1 MTDPS
6 FCTHDFVHLSTY
18 LTYPYLSIPI
28 HTYPY
33 SCFKLEAE
41 VGKHIWMTERHGKT
55 RRCKGTETWQQNIR
69 ISGAQLWL
77 NSPLWDLL
85 RCSRCKCCA
94 NAVQML
100 CKDALFCWA
109 SKVWLSSLR
118 GIRWGSDSSWRHRTT
133 QGTTNG
139 VAVASGRAKVEK
151 PKRSSEL
158 TSHLKAS
165 ESIWNL
171 QVNESSGQLRGNLG
185 RSELDSTGCQ
195 KTTGLRFDGSSHKWW
210 RRLKIEEDWRN
221 SASFSKC
228 KLSSVLNGV
237 ALLPAK
243 GLPEHQVD
251 FV

>member
-28 HTYPY
+28 HTHVSSWKPR
-33 SCFKLEAE
+33 SASTFGWQKDMARQD
-41 VGKHIWMTERHGKT
+41 GARAPRHGSKT
-55 RRCKGTETWQQNIR
+55 SESPVLNSDSTLPSEIF
-69 ISGAQLWL
+69 SGA
-77 NSPLWDLL
+77 PG
-85 RCSRCKCCA
+85 A

-133 QGTTNG
+133 QGTTND

>member
-1 MTDPS
+1 MFQAGS
-6 FCTHDFVHLSTY
+6 RGRQAHLDDR
-18 LTYPYLSIPI
+18 
-28 HTYPY
+28 
-33 SCFKLEAE
+33 K
-41 VGKHIWMTERHGKT
+41 
-55 RRCKGTETWQQNIR
+55 TWQDKTVQGHRDMAAKTSESPVLNSDSTLPSEIF
-69 ISGAQLWL
+69 SGA
-77 NSPLWDLL
+77 PG
-85 RCSRCKCCA
+85 A